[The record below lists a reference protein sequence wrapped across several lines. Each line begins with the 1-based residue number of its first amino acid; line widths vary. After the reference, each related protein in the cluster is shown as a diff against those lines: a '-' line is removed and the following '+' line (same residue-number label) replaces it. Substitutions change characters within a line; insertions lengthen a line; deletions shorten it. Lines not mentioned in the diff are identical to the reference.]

1 MPQDLTEENL
11 NAIAEPEP
19 TLTITL
25 SEDVAPVDSSSL
37 DEINDETNYDG
48 IDWNQLK
55 AYQRPYKALE
65 RNPSFIYKYGYRLQH
80 RVNKRIYWE
89 CAYYHQHSIPG
100 GRFNITTATSAAK
113 RHLAENKTGHG

>member
-48 IDWNQLK
+48 ID
-55 AYQRPYKALE
+55 
-65 RNPSFIYKYGYRLQH
+65 
-80 RVNKRIYWE
+80 
-89 CAYYHQHSIPG
+89 
-100 GRFNITTATSAAK
+100 
-113 RHLAENKTGHG
+113 